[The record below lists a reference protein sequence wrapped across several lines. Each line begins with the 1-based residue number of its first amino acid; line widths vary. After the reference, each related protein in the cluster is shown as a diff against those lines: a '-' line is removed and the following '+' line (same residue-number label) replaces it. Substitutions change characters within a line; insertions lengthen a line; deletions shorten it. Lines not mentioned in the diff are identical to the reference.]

1 MYSIQAAKNHA
12 IQLKSMYL
20 DWTRNICYIMLKV
33 YYLGAGMLSD
43 MREFN
48 DVQGLSWTTR
58 ELVNSIKVVP
68 FTSSVLVSISISLRF
83 DPSRKCVWLALEF
96 MDGGPSLGVVS
107 SSSFDWVGL
116 GLGGVDANNKH
127 ICFPSR
133 DLEIPFFSTKEKREK
148 NETAVMN
155 SVRRNC
161 WNGLLFCTHWMKT
174 VVHGMKRRKT
184 AGMELIRHHIL
195 VYCMELRW
203 GQPCSDSVAPC

>member
-133 DLEIPFFSTKEKREK
+133 DLEIPFFSTKEKRKKMKLLWWILFE
-148 NETAVMN
+148 ETAETDCC
-155 SVRRNC
+155 SVHTEWKQSFTE
-161 WNGLLFCTHWMKT
+161 WNDEKLQVWS
-174 VVHGMKRRKT
+174 
-184 AGMELIRHHIL
+184 
-195 VYCMELRW
+195 W
-203 GQPCSDSVAPC
+203 SDTIS